1 MQKIK
6 KERKMKRFF
15 KTLLV
20 CLVLVPA
27 LCLVTACGGGNNGGS
42 TGGGNGG
49 GGNGGGGTV
58 VEETNQQKY
67 EVLIAAIGSMA
78 QKSSY
83 TVVAQS
89 EEIDASTGNLQVK
102 NNGEWVDADEEEQP
116 EAEDWSSKSK
126 NVATLNATTGEYA
139 ENTYVWVTEE
149 PEEIDTKGVRGEED
163 AEEFEPYWQITEG
176 EYIVKDT
183 SGDEPVWIHYFTTQ
197 EEGFGRAAPATG
209 GSVTLHAEY
218 VSPDHAAHVYGFADA
233 NTEMS
238 SMVKGA
244 TLEDAVDSLDQM
256 LQLYLGFMSMGF
268 ELDLT
273 DYDITTN
280 PTTTITKEG
289 DVYTLS
295 ITFTLEVTP
304 KAEEEEENGIEAS
317 LLIAEDDSE
326 TTVDLS
332 ATATFAITYTA
343 TEIRSYLSDMRFT
356 TTTTTET
363 ENSKATYESTMGLV
377 ASAEITYEYTAAE
390 MPEDF
395 DAFAELEPEQALVYV
410 ALYVDG
416 SEYTNAYFPWG
427 EDVAEN
433 VRNGFEYVENDYS
446 VDNAHVDGWY
456 YDAACTQ
463 KVGETDTFNF
473 KSWEK
478 PVLYARS
485 EADEGYVLVIENHG
499 YIIPEEQYQMAQ
511 ALGYEILEDGFC
523 IFHTEMYAFNPT
535 WGDWELYE
543 SIDINDYTYEV
554 EKITCNGVELTEDI
568 SLEEGPTPF
577 VFNIYADPETGA
589 AGR

>member
-1 MQKIK
+1 
-6 KERKMKRFF
+6 MKRFF

-42 TGGGNGG
+42 SGGGGNGG

-58 VEETNQQKY
+58 VAETDQQKY

-102 NNGEWVDADEEEQP
+102 EDGEWVDADEEEQP

-139 ENTYVWVTEE
+139 ENSYVWVTEE

-304 KAEEEEENGIEAS
+304 RAEEEEEDNTDAS

-356 TTTTTET
+356 TKTTYET
-363 ENSKATYESTMGLV
+363 ENSKATYESTMGMV
-377 ASAEITYEYTAAE
+377 ASAEITYEYDSNIMAE
-390 MPEDF
+390 GIE
-395 DAFAELEPEQALVYV
+395 AYTEAELEPEQALVYV

-416 SEYTNAYFPWG
+416 SENTNAYFPWG

-433 VRNGFEYVENDYS
+433 VRNGFEYVEGDYC
-446 VDNAHVDGWY
+446 VENAHVDGWY

-463 KVGETDTFNF
+463 KVDEEDEIIF

-478 PVLYARS
+478 PILYARS
-485 EADEGYVLVIENHG
+485 EADEGYVLVIEKDG
-499 YIIPEEQYQMAQ
+499 YILDPAQIEMAKQYGATV
-511 ALGYEILEDGFC
+511 EDDGF
-523 IFHTEMYAFNPT
+523 YV
-535 WGDWELYE
+535 GDIYVFTIAITDSLDFEDWAAYVGM
-543 SIDINDYTYEV
+543 DMYEV
-554 EKITCNGVELTEDI
+554 EKIIVDGVEYTEPI
-568 SLEEGPTPF
+568 TEHEEGH
-577 VFNIYADPETGA
+577 VYQVRVYADMNAPYDENGDNTK
-589 AGR
+589 